1 MKKILSIVIGI
12 ILVATVFAACSKAP
26 ENDDSNLESDNSATI
41 QDEASSENDFAYPT
55 EESSQNSKPRTYKKN
70 VIMSFNAVQG
80 AVIYDQSY
88 DLNGYLQSCQ
98 FYKKCE
104 ACGYVSNSNG
114 QARGNLSTSYHCMQ
128 CGNNQAV
135 EIVANFECVEVP
147 YDN

>member
-12 ILVATVFAACSKAP
+12 ILVTTVFAACSKTTV
-26 ENDDSNLESDNSATI
+26 NDNSELESDNSVTI
-41 QDEASSENDFAYPT
+41 QDEAPSENDFEYPT
-55 EESSQNSKPRTYKKN
+55 EQPSQNSKPRTYKKN
-70 VIMSFNAVQG
+70 VIMSFNAVEG

-88 DLNGYLQSCQ
+88 DLNGYLESCQ
-98 FYKKCE
+98 FHKKCE
-104 ACGYVSNSNG
+104 ACGYVSNNNG
-114 QARGNLSTSYHCMQ
+114 QARGNLSTSYHCTQ

>member
-12 ILVATVFAACSKAP
+12 IIVATAFVACSKEVNTDATVITD
-26 ENDDSNLESDNSATI
+26 ESTTVQSDSSTEINTITTTESTTQSTSRA
-41 QDEASSENDFAYPT
+41 
-55 EESSQNSKPRTYKKN
+55 TYKKC
-70 VIMSFNAVQG
+70 VVMSFNAVQG

-88 DLNGYLQSCQ
+88 DLDGYLRSCQ

-114 QARGNLSTSYHCMQ
+114 QAHGNLSTSYHCMQ
-128 CGNNQAV
+128 CGNNQTVEITAV
-135 EIVANFECVEVP
+135 EKWLEIP

>member
-12 ILVATVFAACSKAP
+12 ILVATVFAACSKEVNTDATATT
-26 ENDDSNLESDNSATI
+26 DKSTTVQSDSSTEINTITTTESTTQST
-41 QDEASSENDFAYPT
+41 
-55 EESSQNSKPRTYKKN
+55 SQATYKKN
-70 VIMSFNAVQG
+70 VIVSFN

-88 DLNGYLQSCQ
+88 DLNGYLESCQ
-98 FYKKCE
+98 FHKKCE

-114 QARGNLSTSYHCMQ
+114 QARGNLSTSYHCTQ

>member
-12 ILVATVFAACSKAP
+12 ILVATVFAACSKEVNTDATTTDKSTTVQSDLST
-26 ENDDSNLESDNSATI
+26 EINTITTTESTTQST
-41 QDEASSENDFAYPT
+41 
-55 EESSQNSKPRTYKKN
+55 SQATYKKN

-88 DLNGYLQSCQ
+88 DSNGYLESCQ
-98 FYKKCE
+98 FHKKCE

-114 QARGNLSTSYHCMQ
+114 QARGNLSTSYHCTQ

-135 EIVANFECVEVP
+135 EITANFEWVEVP

>member
-1 MKKILSIVIGI
+1 MKKILSIAIGI
-12 ILVATVFAACSKAP
+12 ILVATVFAACSKTP
-26 ENDDSNLESDNSATI
+26 VNDDPNLEADNSVTI
-41 QDEASSENDFAYPT
+41 QDEALSENDFPYPT

-88 DLNGYLQSCQ
+88 DLNGYLESCQ
-98 FYKKCE
+98 FHKKCE
-104 ACGYVSNSNG
+104 SCGYVSNNNG
-114 QARGNLSTSYHCMQ
+114 QASGNLSTSYHCTQ
-128 CGNNQAV
+128 CGNNQDV

>member
-1 MKKILSIVIGI
+1 MKKILSIVISI
-12 ILVATVFAACSKAP
+12 IIVLTAFVACSKKVNTDTTVTTDRPTTTQA
-26 ENDDSNLESDNSATI
+26 DSNTEIDTTTTTNSTAQST
-41 QDEASSENDFAYPT
+41 
-55 EESSQNSKPRTYKKN
+55 SQATYKKN

-88 DLNGYLQSCQ
+88 DSNGYLESCQ
-98 FYKKCE
+98 FHKKCE

-114 QARGNLSTSYHCMQ
+114 QARGNLSTSYHCTQ

-135 EIVANFECVEVP
+135 EIVANFEWVEVP

>member
-26 ENDDSNLESDNSATI
+26 VNEDSNLEADNSVTI
-41 QDEASSENDFAYPT
+41 QDEVSSETDF
-55 EESSQNSKPRTYKKN
+55 ESPPEQPSQNSKPRTYKKN
-70 VIMSFNAVQG
+70 VIMSFNAVHG
-80 AVIYDQSY
+80 CVIYDQSY
-88 DLNGYLQSCQ
+88 DSNGYLESCQ
-98 FYKKCE
+98 FHKKCE

-114 QARGNLSTSYHCMQ
+114 QAHGNLSTSYHCTQ

>member
-12 ILVATVFAACSKAP
+12 ILFATVFAACSKP
-26 ENDDSNLESDNSATI
+26 PVNDDPNLEADNSVTI
-41 QDEASSENDFAYPT
+41 QDEAPSENDFPYPT
-55 EESSQNSKPRTYKKN
+55 EESSQISKPRTYKKN

-88 DLNGYLQSCQ
+88 DLNGYLESCQ
-98 FYKKCE
+98 FHKKCE

-114 QARGNLSTSYHCMQ
+114 QASGNLSTSYHCTQ
-128 CGNNQAV
+128 CGNNQDV

>member
-12 ILVATVFAACSKAP
+12 ILVATVFAACSKP
-26 ENDDSNLESDNSATI
+26 PVNDDSNSESDNSATI
-41 QDEASSENDFAYPT
+41 QDEASSENDFEYST
-55 EESSQNSKPRTYKKN
+55 EQPSQNSKPQTYKKN

-88 DLNGYLQSCQ
+88 DSNGYLESCQ
-98 FYKKCE
+98 FHKKCE

-114 QARGNLSTSYHCMQ
+114 QARGNLSTSYHCTQ

-135 EIVANFECVEVP
+135 EITANFEWVEVP
-147 YDN
+147 YEN

>member
-12 ILVATVFAACSKAP
+12 ILVTTVFAACSKAP
-26 ENDDSNLESDNSATI
+26 VNDDSNSESDNSATI
-41 QDEASSENDFAYPT
+41 QDEAPSENDFAYST
-55 EESSQNSKPRTYKKN
+55 EQPSQNYKQRTYKKN

-88 DLNGYLQSCQ
+88 DSSGYLESCQ
-98 FYKKCE
+98 FHKKCE

-114 QARGNLSTSYHCMQ
+114 QARGNLSTSYHCTQ

-135 EIVANFECVEVP
+135 EITANFEWVEVP